1 MLSNGFP
8 EIVILRSVSVAQGNI
23 ADDTERDERNLV
35 DIAGLGNGTRLH
47 VDGLGFGE
55 VTDNFAHLILG
66 VYKPVTRDDESRME
80 RDVCWLKADG
90 FAEQKRVSVLA
101 GGQAL
106 HMCVN
111 RGVVD
116 GF

>member
-47 VDGLGFGE
+47 IDSLGLRE
-55 VTDNFAHLILG
+55 VTDDFAHLLLG
-66 VYKPVTRDDESRME
+66 VHEPVACNNQTLVE
-80 RDVCWLKADG
+80 AN
-90 FAEQKRVSVLA
+90 A
-101 GGQAL
+101 
-106 HMCVN
+106 
-111 RGVVD
+111 
-116 GF
+116 